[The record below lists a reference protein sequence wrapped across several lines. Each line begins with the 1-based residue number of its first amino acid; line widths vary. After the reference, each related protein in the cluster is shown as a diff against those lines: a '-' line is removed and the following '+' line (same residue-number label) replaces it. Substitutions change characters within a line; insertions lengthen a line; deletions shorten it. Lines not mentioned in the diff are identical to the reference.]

1 MQFELISTGDEVIT
15 GLIVDTN
22 ASWLSGELLS
32 LGIQPHFRSTCGD
45 NPDDIKNLL
54 QERSQHADI
63 IFVNGGLGPTTD
75 DNTSASA
82 ARAAGVELVRHPEW
96 VEKIR
101 AWHEKRGR
109 PMSETNLKQAD
120 IPATAEIID
129 NPNGTACGFYMKINR
144 ALCFFTPGVPHEF
157 KAMYQDFIKPY
168 LLEHCPDLHV
178 TEVKRLITFGIPE
191 SILQQRMNDLAVP
204 EKIVIGYRA
213 SYPIMELKI
222 ISHGADR
229 KTIDTFTQLVK
240 KKIKGVLVCEDN
252 LNFADLIARKIG
264 NAEVNIFDSQTS
276 GRIALELSSALNIK
290 KALAV
295 STPYAE
301 ELNHILDEKECDYYF
316 ALIKNT
322 AQDGMTFVF
331 KSRKLNIDR
340 SFNIKLNITI
350 KDKAKAAYTLATQM
364 IILRILNKD
373 DLPKLV
379 IGEVTEIRRIVLI

>member
-82 ARAAGVELVRHPEW
+82 SRAAGVELVRHPEW

-229 KTIDTFTQLVK
+229 KTINTFTQLVK
-240 KKIKGVLVCEDN
+240 EKIKGVLVCEDN

-295 STPYAE
+295 SSPYAE

-373 DLPKLV
+373 DLPELV
-379 IGEVTEIRRIVLI
+379 IGEVTEIQ

>member
-22 ASWLSGELLS
+22 ASWLSSELLS

-45 NPDDIKNLL
+45 DPEDIKNLL
-54 QERSQHADI
+54 QERSKQADI

-82 ARAAGVELVRHPEW
+82 ARAAGVELVRHKEW
-96 VEKIR
+96 VEKIK

-109 PMSETNLKQAD
+109 TMSETNLKQAD
-120 IPATAEIID
+120 IPSTAEIID

-157 KAMYQDFIKPY
+157 KAMFQDFIKPY

-204 EKIVIGYRA
+204 DKIVIGYRA

-229 KTIDTFTQLVK
+229 KTIDNFATLVK
-240 KKIKGVLVCEDN
+240 DKIKGVLVCEDN
-252 LNFADLIARKIG
+252 LNFADLIAKKLG

-276 GRIALELSSALNIK
+276 GRIALDLSTALNVK

-295 STPYAE
+295 SSPYDE
-301 ELNHILDEKECDYYF
+301 QLNHVLDEKDCDYYF
-316 ALIKNT
+316 ALIKNAT
-322 AQDGMTFVF
+322 HDGMIFVF

-340 SFNIKLNITI
+340 SFNVKLNITI
-350 KDKAKAAYTLATQM
+350 KDKAKAAYTLAAQM
-364 IILRILNKD
+364 IILRILNKE
-373 DLPKLV
+373 DLPELV
-379 IGEVTEIRRIVLI
+379 IGEVTEI

>member
-22 ASWLSGELLS
+22 ASWLSSELLS

-45 NPDDIKNLL
+45 DPDDIKNLL

-96 VEKIR
+96 VEKIK

-157 KAMYQDFIKPY
+157 KAMYQNFIKPY

-191 SILQQRMNDLAVP
+191 SILQQRMNDLCTP

-229 KTIDTFTQLVK
+229 KTIDSFTALVK
-240 KKIKGVLVCEDN
+240 EKIKGVLVCEDS
-252 LNFADLIARKIG
+252 LDFPYLIAKKIG
-264 NAEVNIFDSQTS
+264 NAGVNIFDSQTS
-276 GRIALELSSALNIK
+276 GRIALDLSTALNVK

-295 STPYAE
+295 SSP
-301 ELNHILDEKECDYYF
+301 LDEVFAKVLDEDDCDYYL
-316 ALIKNT
+316 ALMENYT
-322 AQDGMTFVF
+322 QDGMIFVF
-331 KSRKLNIDR
+331 KNRKLGIER

-350 KDKAKAAYTLATQM
+350 KNKAKAAYTLAAQM
-364 IILRILNKD
+364 IILRILNKEE
-373 DLPKLV
+373 LPELV
-379 IGEVTEIRRIVLI
+379 IGEVTEI

>member
-82 ARAAGVELVRHPEW
+82 ARAADVELVRHPEW

-240 KKIKGVLVCEDN
+240 EKIKGVLVCEDN

-379 IGEVTEIRRIVLI
+379 IGEVTEIQ

>member
-379 IGEVTEIRRIVLI
+379 IGEVTEIQ

>member
-45 NPDDIKNLL
+45 DPDDIKNLL

-96 VEKIR
+96 VERIR

-120 IPATAEIID
+120 IPATAEVID

-229 KTIDTFTQLVK
+229 RTIDTFAQLVK
-240 KKIKGVLVCEDN
+240 EKIKGVLVCEDN

-276 GRIALELSSALNIK
+276 GRIALELSTALNIK

-295 STPYAE
+295 SAPYAE
-301 ELNHILDEKECDYYF
+301 ELNNVLDEKECDYYF

-331 KSRKLNIDR
+331 KSRKLNINR

-350 KDKAKAAYTLATQM
+350 KDKAKAAYTLAAQM

-373 DLPKLV
+373 DLPELA
-379 IGEVTEIRRIVLI
+379 IGEVTEIQ

>member
-82 ARAAGVELVRHPEW
+82 ARAAGVELMRHPEW

-157 KAMYQDFIKPY
+157 KTMYQDFIKPY

-240 KKIKGVLVCEDN
+240 EKIKGVLVCEDN

-379 IGEVTEIRRIVLI
+379 IGEVTEIQ

>member
-22 ASWLSGELLS
+22 ASWLSNELLS

-45 NPDDIKNLL
+45 DPDDIRNLIA
-54 QERSQHADI
+54 ERSKQADI

-82 ARAAGVELVRHPEW
+82 ARAAGVELIRHPEW

-129 NPNGTACGFYMKINR
+129 NPNGTACGFYMKINK

-157 KAMYQDFIKPY
+157 KAMFQNFIKPY
-168 LLEHCPDLHV
+168 LLKHCTDLHV

-191 SILQQRMNDLAVP
+191 SILQQRMNELEVP
-204 EKIVIGYRA
+204 QNIVIGYRA
-213 SYPIMELKI
+213 SYPVMELKI
-222 ISHGADR
+222 ISHGANR
-229 KTIDTFTQLVK
+229 NTIDCFAKLVK
-240 KKIKGVLVCEDN
+240 EKIKGVLVCEDS
-252 LNFADLIARKIG
+252 LDFTGLIANRIG
-264 NAEVNIFDSQTS
+264 NAEINIFDSQTS
-276 GRIALELSSALNIK
+276 GKIALELSSALNVK

-295 STPYAE
+295 SYPYDE
-301 ELNHILDEKECDYYF
+301 KLNEILDEKNSDYYI
-316 ALIKNT
+316 ALIKND
-322 AQDGMTFVF
+322 AQNGMHFIF
-331 KSRKLNIDR
+331 KNHKLSIDR
-340 SFNIKLNITI
+340 SFDVKLNVTI
-350 KDKAKAAYTLATQM
+350 KDKAKAAYTLAAQM
-364 IILRILNKD
+364 LMLRILNKEA
-373 DLPKLV
+373 LPELV
-379 IGEVTEIRRIVLI
+379 IGEITEV

>member
-22 ASWLSGELLS
+22 ASWLSSELLS

-45 NPDDIKNLL
+45 DPDDIKNLL
-54 QERSQHADI
+54 EERSKQADI

-82 ARAAGVELVRHPEW
+82 AKAAGVELVRHPEW
-96 VEKIR
+96 VEKIK

-157 KAMYQDFIKPY
+157 KAMFQNFIKPY
-168 LLEHCPDLHV
+168 LLKHCPDLHV

-191 SILQQRMNDLAVP
+191 SVLQQRMNDVKVP
-204 EKIVIGYRA
+204 KNIVIGYRA

-229 KTIDTFTQLVK
+229 QTIDSFALIVK
-240 KKIKGVLVCEDN
+240 EKIKGVLVCEDN
-252 LNFADLIARKIG
+252 LNFADLIAQKIG

-276 GRIALELSSALNIK
+276 GRIALDLSAALNVK

-295 STPYAE
+295 SEPYDE
-301 ELNHILDEKECDYYF
+301 DLVKLLDEKSCDYYF
-316 ALIKNT
+316 ALIKNAT
-322 AQDGMTFVF
+322 HDGMVFVF
-331 KSRKLNIDR
+331 KSRKLDIDR
-340 SFNIKLNITI
+340 SFSVKLNVTI
-350 KDKAKAAYTLATQM
+350 KDKAKAAYTLAAQM
-364 IILRILNKD
+364 IILRILNKQE
-373 DLPKLV
+373 LPELV
-379 IGEVTEIRRIVLI
+379 IGEVSELK